1 MGKLQREIKQRKP
14 FRNLGEE
21 AVLNVWRTGDFI
33 ARRLHELLKTGGI
46 SQTQYN
52 VLRILRG
59 AGADG
64 IACGEIAGRMLTHDP
79 DITRLMDRLVRRGLA
94 RRTRV
99 RRDRRVIL
107 AGITPEGASLL
118 EEMDPLV
125 ARLVD
130 QIIGHMQEPQL
141 KTLIRLLE
149 KTRNGELRNSGKS
162 LAARSRSVR

>member
-1 MGKLQREIKQRKP
+1 MGKLQRELKQRKP

-64 IACGEIAGRMLTHDP
+64 IACGEIAGRLLTHDP
-79 DITRLMDRLVRRGLA
+79 DITRLMDRLVRRGFA
-94 RRTRV
+94 RRTRL
-99 RRDRRVIL
+99 RHDRRVIL
-107 AGITPEGASLL
+107 ARITPAGASLL
-118 EEMDPLV
+118 AEMDPLV
-125 ARLVD
+125 AQLVD
-130 QIIGHMQEPQL
+130 QIVGHIRDPQL
-141 KTLIRLLE
+141 KTLIHLLE
-149 KTRNGELRNSGKS
+149 KARNGEPRNSGKS
-162 LAARSRSVR
+162 FAARL